1 MKDNVSFQGNDVLFR
16 EYNFE
21 NDPPKLVKYLF
32 NQMNSKAGI
41 SELRVGDSWFHDNHV
56 TRVRLVAEINGE
68 LYATATLEGSLGPL
82 INDKYTLFSVVTA
95 EKYRGT
101 GLSQL
106 LINFACQ
113 WAKNHSGRLMLVETW
128 ESNERARKFYEK
140 IGFHQFGILPNG
152 IKKRSGDGFEGLIY
166 YFLDLSRH

>member
-1 MKDNVSFQGNDVLFR
+1 MKKIIRFNDTDLLLR

-21 NDPPKLVKYLF
+21 NDPPKMVKYLF
-32 NQMNSKAGI
+32 DKMNSKAGI
-41 SELRVGDSWFHDNHV
+41 SELRAGDAWFHDSHV
-56 TRVRLVAEINGE
+56 IRVRLVAEINGE

-95 EKYRGT
+95 EKYRRT

-106 LINFACQ
+106 LMDFACQ

-140 IGFHQFGILPNG
+140 LGFHQFGILPNG
-152 IKKRSGDGFEGLIY
+152 IKKRSGDGYEGLIY
-166 YFLDLSRH
+166 YFLDLSRL